1 MTLDSPHA
9 LSICISSFSQALKP
23 NVNMSSLKKWD
34 YYTEETLSTGPSY
47 DWDMVASKCSPLDDC
62 DQIDISPSQSKRKIV
77 WPCYDN
83 INKVQ
88 PDAIT
93 SLLNVSVNI

>member
-1 MTLDSPHA
+1 M
-9 LSICISSFSQALKP
+9 QVLKP
-23 NVNMSSLKKWD
+23 NVSISSLKKWD

-47 DWDMVASKCSPLDDC
+47 DWTMVITKCSNRDEP
-62 DQIDISPSQSKRKIV
+62 DQMDVSHSHSKRKIV

-83 INKVQ
+83 ISKVQ

-93 SLLNVSVNI
+93 SLLNVSIVVP

>member
-1 MTLDSPHA
+1 
-9 LSICISSFSQALKP
+9 
-23 NVNMSSLKKWD
+23 MSCLKKWD
-34 YYTEETLSTGPSY
+34 YYTEETLATGPSY
-47 DWDMVASKCSPLDDC
+47 DWAMITAKYSALDEP
-62 DQIDISPSQSKRKIV
+62 DQLNVLPSHGKRKIV

-93 SLLNVSVNI
+93 SLLNVSVNWFLYVSANWLTLYSTLVQFLVFV